1 MKNESNWQN
10 STVFYQIYPM
20 GFCGA
25 PYENDGVTVPR
36 IRKVTEWIPHLQ
48 KLGIG
53 AIYFSP
59 VFESDAHGYDTR
71 DYRTIDCRLGTN
83 EDFRAVCTAL
93 HEAGIRV
100 VLDGVFNHVGRGFWA
115 FQDVLKN
122 RETSP
127 YRDWFHIDFGGDSS
141 YHDGLWY
148 EGWEGHFEL
157 VKLNLQ
163 NPAVVE
169 HLLDCVNGWIEEFS
183 IDGLRLDVAYLLD
196 ENFLRRLHVFC
207 RERDPAFFLLGE
219 VIHGDYNRFMND
231 QMLDSV
237 TNYECYKGLHSAFNS
252 LNLFEIAHSLQR
264 QFGPENWCLYTGKH
278 PFSFA
283 DNHDV
288 TRIYTL
294 LTDKAQLKPLY
305 AVLFCMPGIPCL
317 YYGSEW
323 GAAGDKKDDDPAL
336 RPCFE
341 APMETDLTEFLIC
354 LSKMRQASKALCCG
368 DFKNETILN
377 RQWVF
382 SRRCDDET
390 VLVAVNAEG
399 SDASI
404 SCERRGRALD
414 LMTGE
419 ETELSGSIAL
429 PPYGVRIYKLL

>member
-93 HEAGIRV
+93 HEAGIKV

-122 RETSP
+122 REASP
-127 YRDWFHIDFGGDSS
+127 YRDWFHIDFGRDSS